1 MFLDSLSRSTL
12 FFKIAF
18 TAFDLCTGL
27 FLFLFLRKTNES
39 THRVFIYLWN
49 PLALVS
55 FSLDGHLD
63 SLAIC
68 LVCASL
74 YLFALERKPA
84 SIALLSLSFISKL
97 FSIVLLPFFIQRSEK
112 KYALTLLFLI
122 VAAIFF
128 PWYFRG
134 GWNSLEGL
142 WLYSAHWRFND
153 SLFMIVDAW
162 CDFLGLRYLSDMPF
176 FSSALPRAMIAV
188 FYSAAMAYFAWKK
201 KEVSLL
207 RISYWSMGLLLL
219 LSPTLHFWY
228 LTWMLPFL
236 VFFPN
241 RAWILLT
248 GAIMLSQEVLTGYS
262 LRGVWVE
269 KGWIKLMEFLPFY
282 LLLFFDYIIIV
293 NAKNK

>member
-1 MFLDSLSRSTL
+1 MFLDSLFHSTL

-18 TAFDLCTGL
+18 TAFDLFTGVLL
-27 FLFLFLRKTNES
+27 FLLLRKTGES
-39 THRVFIYLWN
+39 SNRVFIYLWN

-74 YLFALERKPA
+74 YLFALERKSA
-84 SIALLSLSFISKL
+84 SVALLSLSFISKL
-97 FSIVLLPFFIQRSEK
+97 FSIVLLPFFIQRAEK
-112 KYALTLLFLI
+112 KYALTLLFFL
-122 VAAIFF
+122 VAAPFF

-142 WLYSAHWRFND
+142 WTYSAHWRFND
-153 SLFMIVDAW
+153 SLFMVIDEG
-162 CDFLGLRYLSDMPF
+162 CDFFGLRYFFDNPF
-176 FSSALPRAMIAV
+176 FSSALPKAMIAS
-188 FYSAAMAYFAWKK
+188 FYLAAMAYFVWKK

-207 RISYWSMGLLLL
+207 RVSYWSMGLLLL

-228 LTWMLPFL
+228 LTWILPFL

-248 GAIMLSQEVLTGYS
+248 GAVMLSQEVLAGYS

-269 KGWIKLMEFLPFY
+269 KGWIKLVEFLPFY
-282 LLLFFDYIIIV
+282 LLLFFDYIYS
-293 NAKNK
+293 KRKK